1 MKPII
6 FSLVLLL
13 AAFIF
18 YSSVRKL
25 YKSLLMGKPEN
36 RFNRVSERLKNV
48 FVVALAQSKLFR
60 EPVAGLM
67 HAFIFWGFCA
77 LLIVVLE
84 SLIQGFIPAF
94 SFNFL
99 GYFYT
104 VITFTQ
110 DLFGILV
117 LVGILIAVLR
127 RFILKIPRLHS
138 EKDGNMDAAFILS
151 LITIVIVSMFGQ
163 NIHNYHTDFYAY
175 RFVSDFLRETF
186 VIKKSHLTF
195 EYFWWIHIVT
205 ILIFL
210 NYLPYSKHLHVLTSI
225 PNVFFAKLKPEK
237 NTLKPL
243 NLEDENATVFGAL
256 DVEHLTWKQLFDGYT
271 CTECGRCTAA
281 CPANYT
287 GKKLSPRKIIMD
299 VRHRLHDLTF
309 HSNEQTIREKTLIH
323 NYISDDEIWAC
334 TTCNAC
340 VTECPVMIE
349 HIDTIVDLRRGLV
362 LTESNFPS
370 ELNVVFRNL
379 ETNFTPW
386 AFSYMDRAAWAE
398 GLDVKIASEDN
409 SPELLFW
416 VGCAGSFDE
425 RYKKV
430 SRSIVKILK
439 AAGVDFK
446 ILGTEEK
453 CNGDAARRLGNEY
466 LAQMLIT
473 ENIQTLEKYGV
484 KKILTACPHC
494 YHSLKNEYPQFGGNY
509 EVVHH
514 TEFISQLIKDGKLK
528 IEKTLNLNL
537 TYHDSCYLGRY
548 NEIYDSPRTALK
560 SINGVELKEMKRSF
574 DKGFC
579 CGAGG
584 GRMFLEEKE
593 GKRINIERT
602 EEALSLNV
610 NTIATACP
618 FCMTM
623 MNDGVKAKD
632 ATEQVQVK
640 DIAEIIAESLNNN

>member
-1 MKPII
+1 MKPLI
-6 FSLVLLL
+6 FSIVLLISL
-13 AAFIF
+13 LIF
-18 YSSVRKL
+18 SFSIKKL
-25 YKSLLMGKPEN
+25 YKGLLIAKPEN
-36 RFNRVSERLKNV
+36 RFDRIAERLKNV
-48 FVVALAQSKLFR
+48 LIVALAQSKLFR

-77 LLIVVLE
+77 LIIVVIE
-84 SLIQGFIPAF
+84 SIIQGFYPAF

-99 GYFYT
+99 GYFYSA
-104 VITFTQ
+104 ITFTQ
-110 DLFGILV
+110 DLFGVLV
-117 LVGILIAVLR
+117 LVGVLIAVFR
-127 RFILKIPRLHS
+127 RFIFRISRLYS

-163 NIHNYHTDFYAY
+163 NIHNFHSDFYAY
-175 RFVSDFLRETF
+175 RFVSDYLQETF
-186 VIKKSHLTF
+186 TIKKSHIKF

-210 NYLPYSKHLHVLTSI
+210 NYLPYSKHLHVITSI

-243 NLEDENATVFGAL
+243 NLEDETATVYGAL
-256 DVEHLTWKQLFDGYT
+256 DLEHLTWKQLFDGYT

-299 VRHRLHDLTF
+299 IRYRLHDLTF
-309 HSNEQTIREKTLIH
+309 HGNEQKIKEKTLIH
-323 NYISDDEIWAC
+323 NYISDEEIWAC

-340 VTECPVMIE
+340 VTECPVLIE
-349 HIDTIVDLRRGLV
+349 HVDTIVDLRRGLV

-398 GLDVKIASEDN
+398 GLDVKIASQDN
-409 SPELLFW
+409 SPQLLFW

-425 RYKKV
+425 RFKKV

-439 AAGVDFK
+439 SAGIDFK

-466 LAQMLIT
+466 LAQMLMM

-494 YHSLKNEYPQFGGNY
+494 YNSLKNEYPQFGGNY
-509 EVVHH
+509 EVIHH
-514 TEFISQLIKDGKLK
+514 TELISQLIQDGKIK
-528 IEKTLNLNL
+528 IEKSLEGKF

-548 NEIYDSPRTALK
+548 NDIYNSPRFALNAIK
-560 SINGVELKEMKRSF
+560 GIELKEMKRSF

-584 GRMFLEEKE
+584 GRMFLEENE

-602 EEALSLNV
+602 EEALSLKV
-610 NTIATACP
+610 DTIATACP

-623 MNDGVKAKD
+623 MSDGLKAKD
-632 ATEQVQVK
+632 VFDKVQVK
-640 DIAEIIAESLNNN
+640 DVAEIVADSM

>member
-1 MKPII
+1 MKPLI
-6 FSLVLLL
+6 FSIVLLISL
-13 AAFIF
+13 LIF
-18 YSSVRKL
+18 SFSIKKL
-25 YKSLLMGKPEN
+25 YKSLLIAKPEN
-36 RFNRVSERLKNV
+36 RFDRIAERLKNV
-48 FVVALAQSKLFR
+48 LIVALAQSKLFR

-77 LLIVVLE
+77 LIIVVIE
-84 SLIQGFIPAF
+84 SIIQGFYPAF

-99 GYFYT
+99 GYFYSA
-104 VITFTQ
+104 ITFTQ
-110 DLFGILV
+110 DLFGVLV
-117 LVGILIAVLR
+117 LVGVLIAVLR
-127 RFILKIPRLHS
+127 RFIFRISRLHS

-163 NIHNYHTDFYAY
+163 NIHNFHSDFYAY
-175 RFVSDFLRETF
+175 RFVSDYLQETLT
-186 VIKKSHLTF
+186 IKKSHVKF

-210 NYLPYSKHLHVLTSI
+210 NYLPYSKHLHVITSI

-243 NLEDENATVFGAL
+243 NLEDETATVYGAL
-256 DVEHLTWKQLFDGYT
+256 DLEHLTWKQLFDGYT

-309 HSNEQTIREKTLIH
+309 HGNEQKIKEKTLIH
-323 NYISDDEIWAC
+323 NYISDEEIWAC

-340 VTECPVMIE
+340 VTECPVLIE
-349 HIDTIVDLRRGLV
+349 HVDTIVDLRRGLV

-398 GLDVKIASEDN
+398 GLDVKIASQDN

-425 RYKKV
+425 RFKKV

-439 AAGVDFK
+439 SAGIDFK

-453 CNGDAARRLGNEY
+453 CNGDSARRLGNEY
-466 LAQMLIT
+466 LAQMLMM

-509 EVVHH
+509 EVIHH
-514 TEFISQLIKDGKLK
+514 TELISQLIQDGKIK
-528 IEKTLNLNL
+528 IEKSLEGKF

-548 NEIYDSPRTALK
+548 NDIYNSPRFALQAIK
-560 SINGVELKEMKRSF
+560 GIELNEMKRSF

-584 GRMFLEEKE
+584 GRMFLEENE

-602 EEALSLNV
+602 EEALSLKV
-610 NTIATACP
+610 DTIATACP

-623 MNDGVKAKD
+623 MSDGLKAKD
-632 ATEQVQVK
+632 AFDKVQVK
-640 DIAEIIAESLNNN
+640 DVAEIVADSM

>member
-1 MKPII
+1 MKPFI
-6 FSLVLLL
+6 FSIVLLIAIVIL
-13 AAFIF
+13 YF
-18 YSSVRKL
+18 SLKKL
-25 YKSLLMGKPEN
+25 YKGLLIGKPEN
-36 RFNRVSERLKNV
+36 RFNKILERLKNV
-48 FVVALAQSKLFR
+48 LVVALAQSKLFR

-77 LLIVVLE
+77 LLIVVIE
-84 SLIQGFIPAF
+84 SIIQGFYSYF

-99 GYFYT
+99 GYFYSA
-104 VITFTQ
+104 ITFTQ
-110 DLFGILV
+110 DLFGLLV
-117 LVGILIAVLR
+117 VTGVLIAVFR
-127 RFILKIPRLHS
+127 RFILKVPRLHS
-138 EKDGNMDAAFILS
+138 EKNGNMDAAFILS
-151 LITIVIVSMFGQ
+151 LIFIVIVSMFGQ
-163 NIHNYHTDFYAY
+163 NIHNYHTDVYAY
-175 RFVSDFLRETF
+175 RFVSEFLRSSFE
-186 VIKKSHLTF
+186 IKKSHIVY

-205 ILIFL
+205 ILVFL

-225 PNVFFAKLKPEK
+225 PNVFFAKLKSEK
-237 NTLKPL
+237 NVLRPL
-243 NLEDENATVFGAL
+243 NLEDETATVFGAL
-256 DVEHLTWKQLFDGYT
+256 DIEHLSWKQLFDSYT

-287 GKKLSPRKIIMD
+287 GKRLSPRKIIMD
-299 VRHRLHDLTF
+299 VRHRVHDLTF
-309 HSNEQTIREKTLIH
+309 YEDNQSIKEKILIH
-323 NYISDDEIWAC
+323 NYISDEEIWAC

-340 VTECPVMIE
+340 VIECPVLIE

-370 ELNVVFRNL
+370 ELNIVFRNL

-386 AFSYMDRAAWAE
+386 AFSYMDRSAWAD
-398 GLDVKIASEDN
+398 GLDVKIASQDN

-439 AAGVDFK
+439 SAGIDFK

-466 LAQMLIT
+466 LAQMLIN
-473 ENIQTLEKYGV
+473 ENIQTLEKYNV

-514 TEFISQLIKDGKLK
+514 TELIAQLIKDGRLK
-528 IEKTLNLNL
+528 ISQEIKSQV

-548 NEIYDSPRTALK
+548 NEIYDSPRQTLT
-560 SINGVELKEMKRSF
+560 SVNGVELKEMKRSF

-610 NTIATACP
+610 DTIATACP

-623 MNDGVKAKD
+623 LSDGVKAKD
-632 ATEQVQVK
+632 AIEQVKVK
-640 DIAEIIAESLNNN
+640 DIAEIVAESIE

>member
-1 MKPII
+1 MKALI
-6 FSLVLLL
+6 FSITLIV
-13 AAFIF
+13 AFAIF
-18 YSSVRKL
+18 FFSIRKL
-25 YKSLLMGKPEN
+25 YKGLLIGKAEN
-36 RFNRVSERLKNV
+36 RFDRIPERIKNV
-48 FVVALAQSKLFR
+48 LVVALAQSKLLR

-67 HAFIFWGFCA
+67 HAFIFWGFCV
-77 LLIVVLE
+77 LLIVVIE
-84 SLIQGFIPAF
+84 SIIQGFVPTF

-99 GYFYT
+99 GELY
-104 VITFTQ
+104 VAITFTQ
-110 DLFGILV
+110 DLFGVLV
-117 LVGILIAVLR
+117 LIGVLVALLR
-127 RFILKIPRLHS
+127 RFVFKIKRLYS
-138 EKDGNMDAAFILS
+138 EKDGNLDAVFILT
-151 LITIVIVSMFGQ
+151 LISIVIISMFGQ
-163 NIHNYHTDFYAY
+163 NIHSPHSDVYSF
-175 RFVSDFLRETF
+175 RFVSDFLRDSLQ
-186 VIKKSHLTF
+186 VNKSYINF
-195 EYFWWIHIVT
+195 EYFWWIHIIT

-210 NYLPYSKHLHVLTSI
+210 NYLPYSKHLHVITSI
-225 PNVFFAKLKPEK
+225 PNVFFAKLAPEK
-237 NTLKPL
+237 NTIKPI
-243 NLEDENATVFGAL
+243 NLEDESLTTFGAL
-256 DVEHLTWKQLFDGYT
+256 DVDHLTWKQLFDGYT

-299 VRHRLHDLTF
+299 VRQRLSDRIF
-309 HSNEQTIREKTLIH
+309 HPENKSSQEKFLIH
-323 NYISDDEIWAC
+323 NYILDEEIWAC

-340 VTECPVMIE
+340 VTECPVNIE

-362 LTESNFPS
+362 LSEANFPS

-386 AFSYMDRAAWAE
+386 AFSYTERANWAD
-398 GLDVKIASEDN
+398 GLNVKIASEDN

-439 AAGVDFK
+439 TAGIDFK
-446 ILGTEEK
+446 ILGNEEK
-453 CNGDAARRLGNEY
+453 CNGDSARRLGNEY
-466 LAQMLIT
+466 LAQILMK

-509 EVVHH
+509 EVIHH
-514 TEFISQLIKDGKLK
+514 TELIEQLVSDGKINLK
-528 IEKTLNLNL
+528 ETERKSL

-548 NEIYDSPRTALK
+548 NEIYNSPRTTLK
-560 SINGVELKEMKRSF
+560 SINGIELKEMKRSF

-593 GKRINIERT
+593 GKRVNIERT
-602 EEALSLNV
+602 EEALALSID
-610 NTIATACP
+610 TIATACP

-623 MNDGVKAKD
+623 LTDGVKAKD
-632 ATEQVQVK
+632 VIEKVQVK
-640 DIAEIIAESLNNN
+640 DIAEIVADSI

>member
-1 MKPII
+1 MKALIFAIVLII
-6 FSLVLLL
+6 AFGIFFSSLK
-13 AAFIF
+13 
-18 YSSVRKL
+18 KL
-25 YKSLLMGKPEN
+25 YKSLLLGKPEN
-36 RFNRVSERLKNV
+36 RFDRISERLKNV
-48 FVVALAQSKLFR
+48 LVVAIAQSKLFR
-60 EPVAGLM
+60 EPIAGLM
-67 HAFIFWGFCA
+67 HAFIFWGFCV
-77 LLIVVLE
+77 LLLVVIESIV
-84 SLIQGFIPAF
+84 QGFIPAF

-99 GYFYT
+99 GGLYT
-104 VITFTQ
+104 AITFTQ
-110 DLFGILV
+110 DLFGVLV
-117 LVGILIAVLR
+117 LLGVLIAAIR
-127 RFILKIPRLHS
+127 RFLVRVKRLHT
-138 EKDGNMDAAFILS
+138 EKDGNFDAAFILT
-151 LITIVIVSMFGQ
+151 LISIVIISMFGQ
-163 NIHNYHTDFYAY
+163 NIHSLHSDIYSF
-175 RFVSDFLRETF
+175 RFVSDFIRESF
-186 VIKKSHLTF
+186 EIKKSYINY
-195 EYFWWIHIVT
+195 EYFWWIHIIT
-205 ILIFL
+205 ILTFL
-210 NYLPYSKHLHVLTSI
+210 NYLPYSKHLHILTSI

-237 NTLKPL
+237 NTLKPID
-243 NLEDENATVFGAL
+243 LEDETLTTFGAL

-271 CTECGRCTAA
+271 CTECGRCTSA
-281 CPANYT
+281 CPANFT

-299 VRHRLHDLTF
+299 VRQRLYDKTF
-309 HSNEQTIREKTLIH
+309 YSGDQSVQEKTLIH
-323 NYISDDEIWAC
+323 NYISDEEIWAC

-362 LTESNFPS
+362 LTEANFPL

-386 AFSYMDRAAWAE
+386 AFSYTERAQWAE
-398 GLDVKIASEDN
+398 GLDVKIASQDN

-439 AAGVDFK
+439 TAGIDFK
-446 ILGTEEK
+446 ILGNEEK

-466 LAQMLIT
+466 LAQMLMK

-509 EVVHH
+509 EVIHH
-514 TEFISQLIKDGKLK
+514 TELIELLVKEGKITLK
-528 IEKTLNLNL
+528 ESEKKSL

-548 NEIYDSPRTALK
+548 NEIYDSPRTTLK
-560 SINGVELKEMKRSF
+560 SINGIELKEMNRSR

-610 NTIATACP
+610 DTIATACP

-623 MNDGVKAKD
+623 LTDGVKSKD
-632 ATEQVQVK
+632 VIDKVQVK
-640 DIAEIIAESLNNN
+640 DIAEIVADSI

>member
-1 MKPII
+1 MKALI
-6 FSLVLLL
+6 FSITLIV
-13 AAFIF
+13 AFAIF
-18 YSSVRKL
+18 FFSIRKL
-25 YKSLLMGKPEN
+25 YKGLLIGKAEN
-36 RFNRVSERLKNV
+36 RFDRIPERIKNV
-48 FVVALAQSKLFR
+48 LVVALAQSKLLR

-67 HAFIFWGFCA
+67 HAFIFWGFCV
-77 LLIVVLE
+77 LLIVVIE
-84 SLIQGFIPAF
+84 SIIQGFVPTF

-99 GYFYT
+99 GELY
-104 VITFTQ
+104 VAITFTQ
-110 DLFGILV
+110 DLFGVLV
-117 LVGILIAVLR
+117 LIGVLVALLR
-127 RFILKIPRLHS
+127 RFVFKIKRLYS
-138 EKDGNMDAAFILS
+138 EKDGNLDAVFILT
-151 LITIVIVSMFGQ
+151 LISIVIISMFGQ
-163 NIHNYHTDFYAY
+163 NIHSPHSDVYSF
-175 RFVSDFLRETF
+175 RFVSDFLRDSLQ
-186 VIKKSHLTF
+186 VNKSYINF
-195 EYFWWIHIVT
+195 EYFWWIHIIT

-210 NYLPYSKHLHVLTSI
+210 NYLPYSKHLHVITSI
-225 PNVFFAKLKPEK
+225 PNVFFAKLAPEK
-237 NTLKPL
+237 NTIKPI
-243 NLEDENATVFGAL
+243 NLEDESLTTFGAL
-256 DVEHLTWKQLFDGYT
+256 DVDHLTWKQLFDGYT

-299 VRHRLHDLTF
+299 VRQRLSDRIF
-309 HSNEQTIREKTLIH
+309 HPENKSSQEKFLIH
-323 NYISDDEIWAC
+323 NYILDEEIWAC

-340 VTECPVMIE
+340 VTECPVNIE

-362 LTESNFPS
+362 LSEANFPS

-386 AFSYMDRAAWAE
+386 AFSYTERANWAD
-398 GLDVKIASEDN
+398 GLNVKIASEDN

-439 AAGVDFK
+439 TAGIDFK
-446 ILGTEEK
+446 ILGNEEK
-453 CNGDAARRLGNEY
+453 CNGDSARRLGNEY
-466 LAQMLIT
+466 LAQILMK

-509 EVVHH
+509 EVIHH
-514 TEFISQLIKDGKLK
+514 TELIEQLVSDGKINLK
-528 IEKTLNLNL
+528 ETERKSL

-548 NEIYDSPRTALK
+548 NEIYNSPRTTLK
-560 SINGVELKEMKRSF
+560 SINGIELKEMKRSF

-593 GKRINIERT
+593 GKRVNIERT
-602 EEALSLNV
+602 EEALALSID
-610 NTIATACP
+610 TIATACP

-623 MNDGVKAKD
+623 LTDGVKAKD
-632 ATEQVQVK
+632 IIEKVQVK
-640 DIAEIIAESLNNN
+640 DIAEIVADSI

>member
-1 MKPII
+1 MKALIFAIVLII
-6 FSLVLLL
+6 AFGIFFSSLK
-13 AAFIF
+13 
-18 YSSVRKL
+18 KL
-25 YKSLLMGKPEN
+25 YKSLLLGKPEN
-36 RFNRVSERLKNV
+36 RFDRISERLKNV
-48 FVVALAQSKLFR
+48 LVVAIAQSKLFR
-60 EPVAGLM
+60 EPIAGLM
-67 HAFIFWGFCA
+67 HAFIFWGFCV
-77 LLIVVLE
+77 LLLVVIESIV
-84 SLIQGFIPAF
+84 QGFIPAF

-99 GYFYT
+99 GGLYT
-104 VITFTQ
+104 AITFTQ
-110 DLFGILV
+110 DLFGVLV
-117 LVGILIAVLR
+117 LLGVLIAAIR
-127 RFILKIPRLHS
+127 RFLVRVKRLHT
-138 EKDGNMDAAFILS
+138 EKDGNFDAAFILT
-151 LITIVIVSMFGQ
+151 LISIVIISMFGQ
-163 NIHNYHTDFYAY
+163 NIHSLHSDIYSF
-175 RFVSDFLRETF
+175 RFVSDFIRESF
-186 VIKKSHLTF
+186 EIKKSF
-195 EYFWWIHIVT
+195 INYEYFWWIHIIT
-205 ILIFL
+205 ILTFL
-210 NYLPYSKHLHVLTSI
+210 NYLPYSKHLHILTSI

-237 NTLKPL
+237 NTLKPI
-243 NLEDENATVFGAL
+243 NLEDETLTTFGAL

-271 CTECGRCTAA
+271 CTECGRCTSA
-281 CPANYT
+281 CPANFT

-299 VRHRLHDLTF
+299 VRQRLHDKTF
-309 HSNEQTIREKTLIH
+309 YSGDQSVQEKTLIH
-323 NYISDDEIWAC
+323 NYISDEEIWAC

-362 LTESNFPS
+362 LTEANFPA

-386 AFSYMDRAAWAE
+386 AFSYTERAQWAE
-398 GLDVKIASEDN
+398 GLDVKIAAQDN

-439 AAGVDFK
+439 TAGIEFK
-446 ILGTEEK
+446 ILGNEEK

-466 LAQMLIT
+466 LAQMLMK

-509 EVVHH
+509 EVIHH
-514 TEFISQLIKDGKLK
+514 TELIELLVKEGKITLK
-528 IEKTLNLNL
+528 ESEKKSL

-548 NEIYDSPRTALK
+548 NEIYDSPRTTLK
-560 SINGVELKEMKRSF
+560 SINGIELKEMNRSR

-610 NTIATACP
+610 DTIATACP

-623 MNDGVKAKD
+623 LTDGVKSKD
-632 ATEQVQVK
+632 VIDKVQVK
-640 DIAEIIAESLNNN
+640 DIAEIVADSI

>member
-1 MKPII
+1 MKALI
-6 FSLVLLL
+6 FSIILVIT
-13 AAFIF
+13 ASIF
-18 YSSVRKL
+18 FFSIKRL
-25 YKSLLMGKPEN
+25 YQGLRSGKPEN
-36 RFNRVSERLKNV
+36 RFDRIPERLKNV
-48 FVVALAQSKLFR
+48 LIVALGQSKLLR

-67 HAFIFWGFCA
+67 HAFIFWGFCV
-77 LLIVVLE
+77 LLIVVIE
-84 SLIQGFIPAF
+84 SIIQGFYPSF

-99 GYFYT
+99 KYFYSL
-104 VITFTQ
+104 ITITQ
-110 DLFGILV
+110 DIFAVLV
-117 LVGILIAVLR
+117 LVGVLVAVVR
-127 RFILKIPRLHS
+127 RFILKVPRLHS
-138 EKDGNMDAAFILS
+138 EKDGNLDAAFILS
-151 LITIVIVSMFGQ
+151 LISIVIISMFGQ
-163 NIHNYHTDFYAY
+163 NIHYYHSDSYSM
-175 RFVSDFLRETF
+175 RFISDFLRDSLQ
-186 VIKKSHLTF
+186 IKKSHITY
-195 EYFWWIHIVT
+195 EYFWWTHIIT
-205 ILIFL
+205 ILVFL

-243 NLEDENATVFGAL
+243 NLEDESATVFGSL
-256 DVEHLTWKQLFDGYT
+256 DVNHLTWKQIFDGYT

-281 CPANYT
+281 CPANFT

-299 VRHRLHDLTF
+299 VRHRVHDLMYANDD
-309 HSNEQTIREKTLIH
+309 SSIKEKTLIH
-323 NYISDDEIWAC
+323 NYISDEEIWAC

-362 LTESNFPS
+362 LTEANFPN

-386 AFSYMDRAAWAE
+386 AFSYTERAAWAE
-398 GLDVKIASEDN
+398 GLEVKIASEDN

-439 AAGVDFK
+439 KAGIDFK
-446 ILGTEEK
+446 ILGNEEK

-466 LAQMLIT
+466 LAQMLIQ

-509 EVVHH
+509 EVIHH
-514 TEFISQLIKDGKLK
+514 TELISQLIKDGVIKPEK
-528 IEKTLNLNL
+528 EIELNL

-548 NEIYDSPRTALK
+548 NEIYDSPREVLS
-560 SINGVELKEMKRSF
+560 SINGVEIKEMKRSY

-584 GRMFLEEKE
+584 GRMFMEEKE

-623 MNDGVKAKD
+623 LSDGVKAKD
-632 ATEQVQVK
+632 AIDTVQVK
-640 DIAEIIAESLNNN
+640 DIAEIVAQSFDA

>member
-1 MKPII
+1 MKPLI
-6 FSLVLLL
+6 FSIVLLI
-13 AAFIF
+13 AFFIF
-18 YSSVRKL
+18 YLSVKKL
-25 YKSLLMGKPEN
+25 YKALFFGKPEN
-36 RFNRVSERLKNV
+36 RFNRLSERFKNV
-48 FVVALAQSKLFR
+48 LVVAFAQSKLFR
-60 EPVAGLM
+60 EPIAGLM

-77 LLIVVLE
+77 LLIVVIE
-84 SLIQGFIPAF
+84 SIIQGFYPYF

-99 GYFYT
+99 GYLYSL
-104 VITFTQ
+104 ITFTQ
-110 DLFGILV
+110 DLFGLLV
-117 LVGILIAVLR
+117 IVGILIALFR
-127 RFILKIPRLHS
+127 RFVFKVKRLHS
-138 EKDGNMDAAFILS
+138 EKDGNLDAAFILS
-151 LITIVIVSMFGQ
+151 LIFIVIVSMFGQ
-163 NIHNYHTDFYAY
+163 NVHNYHSDIYAY
-175 RFVSDFLRETF
+175 RFVTDFLRSYFE
-186 VIKKSHLTF
+186 IRKSHLNY
-195 EYFWWIHIVT
+195 EYFWWIHIIT

-210 NYLPYSKHLHVLTSI
+210 NYLPYSKHLHVITSI
-225 PNVFFAKLKPEK
+225 PNVFFAKLKSEK
-237 NTLKPL
+237 NILKPL
-243 NLEDENATVFGAL
+243 NLEDESASVFGAL
-256 DVEHLTWKQLFDGYT
+256 DVNHLTWKQLFDSYT

-281 CPANYT
+281 CPANFT

-299 VRHRLHDLTF
+299 VRHRLHDSLF
-309 HSNEQTIREKTLIH
+309 FENDQSIKEKSLIH
-323 NYISDDEIWAC
+323 NYIDDEEIWAC

-340 VTECPVMIE
+340 VTECPVLIE
-349 HIDTIVDLRRGLV
+349 HIDTIIDLRRGLV
-362 LTESNFPS
+362 LTESRFPA
-370 ELNVVFRNL
+370 ELNIVFRNL

-439 AAGVDFK
+439 NAGIDFK

-466 LAQMLIT
+466 LAQILIN

-494 YHSLKNEYPQFGGNY
+494 YHSLKNEYPQFGGKY
-509 EVVHH
+509 DVVHH
-514 TEFISQLIKDGKLK
+514 TELIAQLIKEGKLK
-528 IEKTLNLNL
+528 LNKEFKSQI

-548 NEIYDSPRTALK
+548 NEIYNQPRQTLN
-560 SINGVELKEMKRSF
+560 SIAGIELKEMKRNY

-602 EEALSLNV
+602 EEALSLKV

-623 MNDGVKAKD
+623 MSDGVKAKD
-632 ATEQVQVK
+632 ATDQVKVK
-640 DIAEIIAESLNNN
+640 DIAEIVAEAMD

>member
-1 MKPII
+1 MKALIFAIVLII
-6 FSLVLLL
+6 AFGIFFSSLK
-13 AAFIF
+13 
-18 YSSVRKL
+18 KL
-25 YKSLLMGKPEN
+25 YKSLLLGKPEN
-36 RFNRVSERLKNV
+36 RFDRISERLKNV
-48 FVVALAQSKLFR
+48 LIVAIAQSKLFR
-60 EPVAGLM
+60 EPIAGLM
-67 HAFIFWGFCA
+67 HAFIFWGFCV
-77 LLIVVLE
+77 LLLVVIESIV
-84 SLIQGFIPAF
+84 QGFIPSF

-99 GYFYT
+99 GGLYT
-104 VITFTQ
+104 AITFTQ
-110 DLFGILV
+110 DLFGVLV
-117 LVGILIAVLR
+117 LLGVLIAAIR
-127 RFILKIPRLHS
+127 RFLVRVKRLHT
-138 EKDGNMDAAFILS
+138 EKDGNFDAAFILT
-151 LITIVIVSMFGQ
+151 LISIVIISMFGQ
-163 NIHNYHTDFYAY
+163 NIHSLHSDIYSF
-175 RFVSDFLRETF
+175 RFVSDFIRESF
-186 VIKKSHLTF
+186 EIKKSF
-195 EYFWWIHIVT
+195 INYEYFWWIHIIT
-205 ILIFL
+205 ILTFL
-210 NYLPYSKHLHVLTSI
+210 NYLPYSKHLHILTSI

-237 NTLKPL
+237 NTLKPID
-243 NLEDENATVFGAL
+243 LENETLTTFGAL
-256 DVEHLTWKQLFDGYT
+256 DVEHLNWKQLFDGYT

-281 CPANYT
+281 CPANFT

-299 VRHRLHDLTF
+299 VRQRLHDKTF
-309 HSNEQTIREKTLIH
+309 YSGDQSVQEKTLIH
-323 NYISDDEIWAC
+323 NYISDEEIWAC

-362 LTESNFPS
+362 LTEANFPL

-386 AFSYMDRAAWAE
+386 AFSYTERAQWAE
-398 GLDVKIASEDN
+398 GLDVKIASQDN

-439 AAGVDFK
+439 TAGIEFK
-446 ILGTEEK
+446 ILGNEEK

-466 LAQMLIT
+466 LAQMLMK

-494 YHSLKNEYPQFGGNY
+494 YHALKNEYPQFGGNY
-509 EVVHH
+509 EVIHH
-514 TEFISQLIKDGKLK
+514 TELIERLVKEGKITLK
-528 IEKTLNLNL
+528 ESEKKSL

-548 NEIYDSPRTALK
+548 NEIYDSPRTTLK
-560 SINGVELKEMKRSF
+560 SINGIELKEMNRSR

-610 NTIATACP
+610 DTIATACP

-623 MNDGVKAKD
+623 LTDGVKSKD
-632 ATEQVQVK
+632 VIDKVQVK
-640 DIAEIIAESLNNN
+640 DIAEIVADSI

>member
-1 MKPII
+1 MKAII
-6 FSLVLLL
+6 FTVVLIIAFGIFLFSLK
-13 AAFIF
+13 
-18 YSSVRKL
+18 KL
-25 YKSLLMGKPEN
+25 YKGLVLGKPEN
-36 RFNRVSERLKNV
+36 RFDRIPERLKNV

-67 HAFIFWGFCA
+67 HAFIFWGFCV
-77 LLIVVLE
+77 LLIVVIE
-84 SLIQGFIPAF
+84 SIIQGFYPAF

-99 GYFYT
+99 GRFYT
-104 VITFTQ
+104 LITITQ
-110 DLFGILV
+110 DLFGALV
-117 LVGILIAVLR
+117 LIGVLIAVFR
-127 RFILKIPRLHS
+127 RFIIKVQRLHS
-138 EKDGNMDAAFILS
+138 EKDGNLDAAFILT
-151 LITIVIVSMFGQ
+151 LISIVIISMFGQ
-163 NIHNYHTDFYAY
+163 NIHNPHTDIYSY
-175 RFVSDFLRETF
+175 RFISDFLRESL
-186 VIKKSHLTF
+186 VIRKSYINF
-195 EYFWWIHIVT
+195 EYFWWIHIIT

-225 PNVFFAKLKPEK
+225 PNVFFSKLKPEK
-237 NTLKPL
+237 NTLKPI
-243 NLEDENATVFGAL
+243 NLEDETLSTYGAL
-256 DVEHLTWKQLFDGYT
+256 DIEHLTWKQLFDGYT

-281 CPANYT
+281 CPANFT

-299 VRHRLHDLTF
+299 VRHRLHDKTF
-309 HSNEQTIREKTLIH
+309 HSEAQSVEEKTLIH
-323 NYISDDEIWAC
+323 DYISDDEIWAC

-362 LTESNFPS
+362 LTEANFPS

-386 AFSYMDRAAWAE
+386 AFSYTERAQWAE
-398 GLDVKIASEDN
+398 GLDVKIAAEDN

-430 SRSIVKILK
+430 SRAIVKILK
-439 AAGVDFK
+439 TAEIDFK
-446 ILGTEEK
+446 ILGNEEK

-466 LAQMLIT
+466 LAQILMK

-509 EVVHH
+509 EVIHH
-514 TEFISQLIKDGKLK
+514 TELIEQLVKDGKVTLK
-528 IEKTLNLNL
+528 ESEKKSL

-548 NEIYDSPRTALK
+548 NEIYDSPRITLK
-560 SINGVELKEMKRSF
+560 SMNGIELKEMKRSF

-584 GRMFLEEKE
+584 GRMFLEETE
-593 GKRINIERT
+593 GKRINIDRT
-602 EEALSLNV
+602 EEALSLNID
-610 NTIATACP
+610 TIATACP

-623 MNDGVKAKD
+623 LTDGVKAKD
-632 ATEQVQVK
+632 AIEKVQVK
-640 DIAEIIAESLNNN
+640 DIAEIVAELI

>member
-1 MKPII
+1 MKALIFAIVLII
-6 FSLVLLL
+6 AFGIFFSSLK
-13 AAFIF
+13 
-18 YSSVRKL
+18 KL
-25 YKSLLMGKPEN
+25 YKSLLLGKPEN
-36 RFNRVSERLKNV
+36 RFDRISERLKNV
-48 FVVALAQSKLFR
+48 LVVAIAQSKLFR
-60 EPVAGLM
+60 EPIAGLM
-67 HAFIFWGFCA
+67 HAFIFWGFCV
-77 LLIVVLE
+77 LLLVVIESIV
-84 SLIQGFIPAF
+84 QGFIPSF

-99 GYFYT
+99 GGLYT
-104 VITFTQ
+104 AITFTQ
-110 DLFGILV
+110 DLFGVLV
-117 LVGILIAVLR
+117 LLGVLIAAIR
-127 RFILKIPRLHS
+127 RFLVRVKRLHT
-138 EKDGNMDAAFILS
+138 EKDGNFDAAFILT
-151 LITIVIVSMFGQ
+151 LISIVIITMFGQ
-163 NIHNYHTDFYAY
+163 NIHSLHSDIYSF
-175 RFVSDFLRETF
+175 RFVSDFIRESF
-186 VIKKSHLTF
+186 EIKKSYINY
-195 EYFWWIHIVT
+195 EYFWWIHIIT

-210 NYLPYSKHLHVLTSI
+210 NYLPYSKHLHILTSI

-237 NTLKPL
+237 NTLKPI
-243 NLEDENATVFGAL
+243 NLEDETLTTFGAL

-281 CPANYT
+281 CPANFT

-299 VRHRLHDLTF
+299 VRQRLHDKTF
-309 HSNEQTIREKTLIH
+309 YSGDQSVQEKTLIH
-323 NYISDDEIWAC
+323 NYISDEEIWAC

-362 LTESNFPS
+362 LTEANFPA

-386 AFSYMDRAAWAE
+386 AFSYTERAQWAE
-398 GLDVKIASEDN
+398 GLDVKIAAQDN

-439 AAGVDFK
+439 TAGIEFK
-446 ILGTEEK
+446 ILGNEEK

-466 LAQMLIT
+466 LAQMLMK

-509 EVVHH
+509 EVIHH
-514 TEFISQLIKDGKLK
+514 TELIELLVKEGKITLK
-528 IEKTLNLNL
+528 ESEKKSL

-548 NEIYDSPRTALK
+548 NEIYDSPRTTLK
-560 SINGVELKEMKRSF
+560 SINGIELKEMNRSR

-610 NTIATACP
+610 DTIATACP

-623 MNDGVKAKD
+623 LTDGVKSKD
-632 ATEQVQVK
+632 VIDKVQVK
-640 DIAEIIAESLNNN
+640 DIAEIVADSI

>member
-1 MKPII
+1 MKALIFAIVLII
-6 FSLVLLL
+6 AFGIFFSSLK
-13 AAFIF
+13 
-18 YSSVRKL
+18 KL
-25 YKSLLMGKPEN
+25 YKSLLLGKPEN
-36 RFNRVSERLKNV
+36 RFDRISERLKNV
-48 FVVALAQSKLFR
+48 LVVAIAQSKLFR
-60 EPVAGLM
+60 EPIAGLM
-67 HAFIFWGFCA
+67 HAFIFWGFCV
-77 LLIVVLE
+77 LLLVVIESIV
-84 SLIQGFIPAF
+84 QGFIPAF

-99 GYFYT
+99 GGLYT
-104 VITFTQ
+104 AITFTQ
-110 DLFGILV
+110 DLFGVLV
-117 LVGILIAVLR
+117 LLGVLIAAIR
-127 RFILKIPRLHS
+127 RFLVRVKRLHT
-138 EKDGNMDAAFILS
+138 EKDGNFDAAFILT
-151 LITIVIVSMFGQ
+151 LISIVIISMFGQ
-163 NIHNYHTDFYAY
+163 NIHSLHSDIYSF
-175 RFVSDFLRETF
+175 RFVSDFIRESF
-186 VIKKSHLTF
+186 EIKKSF
-195 EYFWWIHIVT
+195 INYEYFWWIHIIT
-205 ILIFL
+205 ILTFL
-210 NYLPYSKHLHVLTSI
+210 NYLPYSKHLHILTSI

-237 NTLKPL
+237 NTLKPI
-243 NLEDENATVFGAL
+243 NLEDETLTTFGAL

-281 CPANYT
+281 CPANFT

-299 VRHRLHDLTF
+299 VRQRLHDKTF
-309 HSNEQTIREKTLIH
+309 YSGDQSVQEKTLIH
-323 NYISDDEIWAC
+323 NYISDEEIWAC

-362 LTESNFPS
+362 LTEANFPA

-386 AFSYMDRAAWAE
+386 AFSYTERAQWAE
-398 GLDVKIASEDN
+398 GLDVKIAAQDN

-439 AAGVDFK
+439 TAGIEFK
-446 ILGTEEK
+446 ILGNEEK

-466 LAQMLIT
+466 LAQMLMK

-509 EVVHH
+509 EVIHH
-514 TEFISQLIKDGKLK
+514 TELIELLVKEGKITLK
-528 IEKTLNLNL
+528 ESEKKSL

-548 NEIYDSPRTALK
+548 NEIYDSPRTTLK
-560 SINGVELKEMKRSF
+560 SINGIELKEMNRSR
-574 DKGFC
+574 DEGFC

-610 NTIATACP
+610 DTIATACP

-623 MNDGVKAKD
+623 LTDGVKSKD
-632 ATEQVQVK
+632 VIDKVQVK
-640 DIAEIIAESLNNN
+640 DIAEIVADSI

>member
-1 MKPII
+1 MKALI
-6 FSLVLLL
+6 FTFVLLV
-13 AAFIF
+13 AFTIF
-18 YSSVRKL
+18 FLSVKKL
-25 YKSLLMGKPEN
+25 IQPLLKSRNEN
-36 RFNRVSERLKNV
+36 RFDRVLERLKNV
-48 FVVALAQSKLFR
+48 LVVAIGQSKLFR
-60 EPVAGLM
+60 EPVAGIM
-67 HAFIFWGFCA
+67 HAFIFWGFCV
-77 LLIVVLE
+77 LLLVVIE
-84 SLIQGFIPAF
+84 SIIQGFSPTF

-99 GYFYT
+99 GRLYT
-104 VITFTQ
+104 VITFSQ
-110 DLFGILV
+110 DLFGTLV
-117 LVGILIAVLR
+117 IVGVLIAVIR
-127 RFILKIPRLHS
+127 RFIIKVKRLHS
-138 EKDGNMDAAFILS
+138 EKDGNMDAAFILFLIS
-151 LITIVIVSMFGQ
+151 LVIISMFGQ
-163 NIHNYHTDFYAY
+163 NIHNYHTELFAY
-175 RFVSDFLRETF
+175 RFISDFIQNSLA
-186 VIKKSHLTF
+186 IKKSHVTF
-195 EYFWWIHIVT
+195 EYFWWIHIIT

-237 NTLKPL
+237 NTIKPL
-243 NLEDENATVFGAL
+243 NLEDESSTVFGAL
-256 DVEHLTWKQLFDGYT
+256 DSEQLTWKQLFDSYT

-299 VRHRLHDLTF
+299 VRHRIHDLNY
-309 HSNEQTIREKTLIH
+309 HGNEQSIKDKTLIH
-323 NYISDDEIWAC
+323 NYISDEEIWAC

-362 LTESNFPS
+362 LTEANFPS

-386 AFSYMDRAAWAE
+386 AFSYTERASWAE
-398 GLDVKIASEDN
+398 GLNVKIASQDN

-416 VGCAGSFDE
+416 VGCAGSYDE

-430 SRSIVKILK
+430 SRSIVKILQK
-439 AAGVDFK
+439 AGIDFK
-446 ILGTEEK
+446 ILGNEEK

-466 LAQMLIT
+466 LAQILMK

-494 YHSLKNEYPQFGGNY
+494 YHSLKNEYPQFGGNF

-514 TEFISQLIKDGKLK
+514 TEFIKQLIEEGKINLNNK
-528 IEKTLNLNL
+528 IESRL

-548 NEIYDSPRTALK
+548 NSIYDSPRKALS
-560 SINGVELKEMKRSF
+560 SINGIKIYEMERSY

-602 EEALSLNV
+602 EEALSLNID
-610 NTIATACP
+610 TIATACP

-632 ATEQVQVK
+632 ASDTVKVK
-640 DIAEIIAESLNNN
+640 DIAEIVAESLD

>member
-1 MKPII
+1 MKALI
-6 FSLVLLL
+6 FSITLIV
-13 AAFIF
+13 AFAIF
-18 YSSVRKL
+18 FFSIRKL
-25 YKSLLMGKPEN
+25 YKGLLIGKAEN
-36 RFNRVSERLKNV
+36 RFDRIPERIKNV
-48 FVVALAQSKLFR
+48 LVVALAQSKLLR
-60 EPVAGLM
+60 EPMAGLM
-67 HAFIFWGFCA
+67 HAFIFWGFCV
-77 LLIVVLE
+77 LLIVVIE
-84 SLIQGFIPAF
+84 SIIQGFVPTF

-99 GYFYT
+99 GELY
-104 VITFTQ
+104 VAITFTQ
-110 DLFGILV
+110 DLFGVLV
-117 LVGILIAVLR
+117 LIGVLVALLR
-127 RFILKIPRLHS
+127 RFVFKIKRLYS
-138 EKDGNMDAAFILS
+138 EKDGNLDAIFILT
-151 LITIVIVSMFGQ
+151 LISIVIISMFGQ
-163 NIHNYHTDFYAY
+163 NIHSLHSDVYSF
-175 RFVSDFLRETF
+175 RFVSDFLRDSLQ
-186 VIKKSHLTF
+186 VNKSYVNF
-195 EYFWWIHIVT
+195 EYFWWIHIIT

-210 NYLPYSKHLHVLTSI
+210 NYLPYSKHLHIITSI
-225 PNVFFAKLKPEK
+225 PNVFFAKLAPEK
-237 NTLKPL
+237 NTIKPI
-243 NLEDENATVFGAL
+243 NLEDESLTTFGAL
-256 DVEHLTWKQLFDGYT
+256 DVDHLTWKQLFDGYT

-299 VRHRLHDLTF
+299 VRQRLSDRIF
-309 HSNEQTIREKTLIH
+309 HPENKSSQEKFLIH
-323 NYISDDEIWAC
+323 NYILDEEIWAC

-340 VTECPVMIE
+340 VTECPVNIE

-362 LTESNFPS
+362 LTEANFPS

-386 AFSYMDRAAWAE
+386 AFSYTERANWAD
-398 GLDVKIASEDN
+398 GLNVKIASEDN

-439 AAGVDFK
+439 TAGIDFK
-446 ILGTEEK
+446 ILGNEEK
-453 CNGDAARRLGNEY
+453 CNGDSARRLGNEY
-466 LAQMLIT
+466 LAQILMK

-509 EVVHH
+509 EVIHH
-514 TEFISQLIKDGKLK
+514 TELIEQLVSDGKINLK
-528 IEKTLNLNL
+528 ETERKSL

-548 NEIYDSPRTALK
+548 NEIYNSPRTTLK
-560 SINGVELKEMKRSF
+560 SINGIELKEMKRSF

-593 GKRINIERT
+593 GKRVNIERT
-602 EEALSLNV
+602 EEALALSID
-610 NTIATACP
+610 TIATACP

-623 MNDGVKAKD
+623 LTDGVKAKD
-632 ATEQVQVK
+632 LIEKVQVK
-640 DIAEIIAESLNNN
+640 DIAEIVADSI

>member
-1 MKPII
+1 MKALIFAIVLII
-6 FSLVLLL
+6 AFGIFFSSLK
-13 AAFIF
+13 
-18 YSSVRKL
+18 KL
-25 YKSLLMGKPEN
+25 YKSLLLGKPEN
-36 RFNRVSERLKNV
+36 RFDRISERLKNV
-48 FVVALAQSKLFR
+48 LIVAIAQSKLFR
-60 EPVAGLM
+60 EPIAGLM
-67 HAFIFWGFCA
+67 HAFIFWGFCV
-77 LLIVVLE
+77 LLLVVIESIV
-84 SLIQGFIPAF
+84 QGFIPSF

-99 GYFYT
+99 GGLYT
-104 VITFTQ
+104 AITFTQ
-110 DLFGILV
+110 DLFGVLV
-117 LVGILIAVLR
+117 LLGVLIAAIR
-127 RFILKIPRLHS
+127 RFLVRVKRLHT
-138 EKDGNMDAAFILS
+138 EKDGNFDAAFILT
-151 LITIVIVSMFGQ
+151 LISIVIISMFGQ
-163 NIHNYHTDFYAY
+163 NIHSLHSDIYSF
-175 RFVSDFLRETF
+175 RFVSDFIRESF
-186 VIKKSHLTF
+186 EIKKSF
-195 EYFWWIHIVT
+195 INYEYFWWIHIIT
-205 ILIFL
+205 ILTFL
-210 NYLPYSKHLHVLTSI
+210 NYLPYSKHLHILTSI

-237 NTLKPL
+237 NTLKPID
-243 NLEDENATVFGAL
+243 LENETLTTFGAL
-256 DVEHLTWKQLFDGYT
+256 DVEHLNWKQLFDGYT

-281 CPANYT
+281 CPANFT

-299 VRHRLHDLTF
+299 VRQRLHDKTF
-309 HSNEQTIREKTLIH
+309 YSGDQSVQEKTLIH
-323 NYISDDEIWAC
+323 NYISDEEIWAC

-362 LTESNFPS
+362 LTEANFPL

-386 AFSYMDRAAWAE
+386 AFSYTERAQWAE
-398 GLDVKIASEDN
+398 GLDVKIAAQDN

-439 AAGVDFK
+439 TAGIEFK
-446 ILGTEEK
+446 ILGNEEK

-466 LAQMLIT
+466 LAQMLMK

-494 YHSLKNEYPQFGGNY
+494 YHALKNEYPQFGGNY
-509 EVVHH
+509 EVIHH
-514 TEFISQLIKDGKLK
+514 TELIERLVKEGKITLK
-528 IEKTLNLNL
+528 ESEKKSL

-548 NEIYDSPRTALK
+548 NEIYDSPRTTLK
-560 SINGVELKEMKRSF
+560 SINGIELKEMNRSR

-610 NTIATACP
+610 DTIATACP

-623 MNDGVKAKD
+623 LTDGVKSKD
-632 ATEQVQVK
+632 VIDKVQVK
-640 DIAEIIAESLNNN
+640 DIAEIVADSI

>member
-1 MKPII
+1 MKALI
-6 FSLVLLL
+6 FTFVLLV
-13 AAFIF
+13 AFTIF
-18 YSSVRKL
+18 FLSVKKL
-25 YKSLLMGKPEN
+25 IQPLLKSRNEN
-36 RFNRVSERLKNV
+36 RFDRVLERLKNV
-48 FVVALAQSKLFR
+48 LVVAIGQSKLFR
-60 EPVAGLM
+60 EPVAGIM
-67 HAFIFWGFCA
+67 HAFIFWGFCV
-77 LLIVVLE
+77 LLLVVIE
-84 SLIQGFIPAF
+84 SIIQGFSPTF

-99 GYFYT
+99 GRLYT
-104 VITFTQ
+104 VITFSQ
-110 DLFGILV
+110 DLFGTLV
-117 LVGILIAVLR
+117 IVGVLIAVIR
-127 RFILKIPRLHS
+127 RFIIKVKRLHS
-138 EKDGNMDAAFILS
+138 EKDGNMDAAFILFLIS
-151 LITIVIVSMFGQ
+151 LVIISMFGQ
-163 NIHNYHTDFYAY
+163 NIHNYHTELFAY
-175 RFVSDFLRETF
+175 RFISDFIQNSLA
-186 VIKKSHLTF
+186 IKKSHVTF
-195 EYFWWIHIVT
+195 EYFWWIHIIT

-237 NTLKPL
+237 NTIKPL
-243 NLEDENATVFGAL
+243 NLEDESATVFGAL
-256 DVEHLTWKQLFDGYT
+256 DSEQLTWKQLFDSYT

-299 VRHRLHDLTF
+299 VRHRIHDLNY
-309 HSNEQTIREKTLIH
+309 HGNEQSIKDKTLIH
-323 NYISDDEIWAC
+323 NYISDEEIWAC

-362 LTESNFPS
+362 LTEANFPS

-386 AFSYMDRAAWAE
+386 AFSYTERASWAE
-398 GLDVKIASEDN
+398 GLNVKIASQDN

-416 VGCAGSFDE
+416 VGCAGSYDE

-430 SRSIVKILK
+430 SRSIVKILQK
-439 AAGVDFK
+439 AGIDFK
-446 ILGTEEK
+446 ILGNEEK

-466 LAQMLIT
+466 LAQILMK

-494 YHSLKNEYPQFGGNY
+494 YHSLKNEYPQFGGNF

-514 TEFISQLIKDGKLK
+514 TEFIKQLIEEGKINLNNK
-528 IEKTLNLNL
+528 IESRL

-548 NEIYDSPRTALK
+548 NSIYDSPRKALS
-560 SINGVELKEMKRSF
+560 SINGIKIYEMERSY

-602 EEALSLNV
+602 EEALSLNID
-610 NTIATACP
+610 TIATACP

-632 ATEQVQVK
+632 ASDTVKVK
-640 DIAEIIAESLNNN
+640 DIAEIVAESLD

>member
-1 MKPII
+1 MKPVI
-6 FSLVLLL
+6 FSFVLFL
-13 AAFIF
+13 AFAVFIF
-18 YSSVRKL
+18 SIRKL
-25 YKSLLMGKPEN
+25 YKSLIIGKPEN
-36 RFNRVSERLKNV
+36 RFDRISERLKNV
-48 FVVALAQSKLFR
+48 LVVALGQSKLFR

-67 HAFIFWGFCA
+67 HAFIFWGFCV
-77 LLIVVLE
+77 LLILVVE
-84 SLIQGFIPAF
+84 SIIQGFYPPF

-99 GYFYT
+99 GYFYSL
-104 VITFTQ
+104 ITFSQ
-110 DLFGILV
+110 DLFGVLV
-117 LVGILIAVLR
+117 LFGVLIAVIR
-127 RFILKIPRLHS
+127 RFILKVPRLHS
-138 EKDGNMDAAFILS
+138 EKNGNMDAAFILS
-151 LITIVIVSMFGQ
+151 LISIVIVSMFGQ
-163 NIHNYHTDFYAY
+163 NIHNYHHDFYAF
-175 RFVSDFLRETF
+175 RFVSDFLKDAFE
-186 VIKKSHLTF
+186 VKKSYVTF

-225 PNVFFAKLKPEK
+225 PNVFFAKLSPEK
-237 NTLKPL
+237 NTIKPL
-243 NLEDENATVFGAL
+243 NLEDETATVFGAL

-281 CPANYT
+281 CPANFT

-309 HSNEQTIREKTLIH
+309 HNNDSSIKEKTLIH
-323 NYISDDEIWAC
+323 NYITDEEIWAC

-349 HIDTIVDLRRGLV
+349 HVDTIVDLRRGLV

-398 GLDVKIASEDN
+398 GLDVKIAAQDN

-430 SRSIVKILK
+430 SRAIVKILK
-439 AAGVDFK
+439 SAGVDFK

-453 CNGDAARRLGNEY
+453 CNGDTARRLGNEY

-514 TEFISQLIKDGKLK
+514 TELITRLIIEGKLK
-528 IEKTLNLNL
+528 LEKSQNLKL

-548 NEIYDSPRTALK
+548 NDIYNSPRKALQ
-560 SINGVELKEMKRSF
+560 SIEGIELKEMKRAF

-593 GKRINIERT
+593 GKRVNIERT

-610 NTIATACP
+610 DTITTACP

-623 MNDGVKAKD
+623 MTDGVKAKD
-632 ATEQVQVK
+632 VTEKVQVK
-640 DIAEIIAESLNNN
+640 DIAEIVAESLS

>member
-1 MKPII
+1 MKPIV
-6 FSLVLLL
+6 FSIVLLI
-13 AAFIF
+13 AFSIF
-18 YSSVRKL
+18 FMSLKKI
-25 YKSLLMGKPEN
+25 YKSLLIGKKEN
-36 RFNRVSERLKNV
+36 RFDRPKERIKNV
-48 FVVALAQSKLFR
+48 INIALAQSKLFR
-60 EPVAGLM
+60 EPIPGLM
-67 HAFIFWGFCA
+67 HAFIFWGFCV
-77 LLIVVLE
+77 LLLVVLE
-84 SLIQGFIPAF
+84 SLIQGYVPSF
-94 SFNFL
+94 SFSFL
-99 GYFYT
+99 GPLYSI
-104 VITFTQ
+104 ITFTQ
-110 DLFGILV
+110 DLFGALV
-117 LVGILIAVLR
+117 IIGIVIALYR
-127 RFILKIPRLHS
+127 RFIKRVARLHV
-138 EKDGNMDAAFILS
+138 EHDGNLDALFILT
-151 LITIVIVSMFGQ
+151 LITIIIFTMFGQ
-163 NIHNYHTDFYAY
+163 NLHSLNTDVYSG
-175 RFVSDFLRETF
+175 RFITEFLRDSF
-186 VIKKSHLTF
+186 HIKKSAINY
-195 EYFWWIHIVT
+195 EYFWWVHIVT

-210 NYLPYSKHLHVLTSI
+210 NYLPYSKHFHVITSI
-225 PNVFFAKLKPEK
+225 PNVYFAKIGA
-237 NTLKPL
+237 NRNAIKPL
-243 NLEDENATVFGAL
+243 DLEDESATVFGAL
-256 DVEHLTWKQLFDGYT
+256 DVQHFTWKQLFDGYT

-281 CPANYT
+281 CPANFT

-299 VRHRLHDLTF
+299 IRHRLHDKMLVGLE
-309 HSNEQTIREKTLIH
+309 NEDNRNLIH
-323 NYISDDEIWAC
+323 DYITDEEIWAC

-362 LTESNFPS
+362 LTEANFPN
-370 ELNVVFRNL
+370 ELNIVFRNL

-386 AFSYMDRAAWAE
+386 AFSYMERAAWAE

-439 AAGVDFK
+439 RAGIEFK
-446 ILGTEEK
+446 ILGNEEK

-466 LAQMLIT
+466 LAQMLMK

-494 YHSLKNEYPQFGGNY
+494 YNSFKNEYPQFGGNY
-509 EVVHH
+509 EVSHH
-514 TEFISQLIKDGKLK
+514 TEFILNLIKNDQIKLSK
-528 IEKTLNLNL
+528 SSNLKV

-548 NEIYDSPRTALK
+548 NEIYSEPRKILQQ
-560 SINGVELKEMKRSF
+560 IDGMELREMDRSF

-602 EEALSLNV
+602 EEAISLQID
-610 NTIATACP
+610 TIASACP

-623 MNDGVKAKD
+623 LTDGLKAKNAID
-632 ATEQVQVK
+632 NVSVK
-640 DIAEIIAESLNNN
+640 DIAEIVADSIE

>member
-1 MKPII
+1 MKALIFAITLII
-6 FSLVLLL
+6 ALGI
-13 AAFIF
+13 FIH
-18 YSSVRKL
+18 SVRKL
-25 YKSLLMGKPEN
+25 YKSLLLGKPEN
-36 RFNRVSERLKNV
+36 RFDRISERLKNV
-48 FVVALAQSKLFR
+48 FVVALGQSKLLR

-67 HAFIFWGFCA
+67 HAFIFWGFCV
-77 LLIVVLE
+77 LLIVVIE
-84 SLIQGFIPAF
+84 SIIQGFVPSF

-99 GYFYT
+99 KGIYT
-104 VITFTQ
+104 LITFTQ
-110 DLFGILV
+110 DLFGVLV
-117 LVGILIAVLR
+117 LVGVLIAVLR
-127 RFILKIPRLHS
+127 RFVFKIKRLHS
-138 EKDGNMDAAFILS
+138 EKDGNLDAAFILT

-163 NIHNYHTDFYAY
+163 NIHSPHWDIYSF
-175 RFVSDFLRETF
+175 RFFSDFLRESLE
-186 VIKKSHLTF
+186 IKKSYINF

-237 NTLKPL
+237 NTLKAI
-243 NLEDENATVFGAL
+243 NLEDETLTTFGAL

-287 GKKLSPRKIIMD
+287 GKALSPRKIIMD
-299 VRHRLHDLTF
+299 VRQRLHDKIF
-309 HSNEQTIREKTLIH
+309 YPVDQNIQAKTLIH
-323 NYISDDEIWAC
+323 NYISDEEIWAC

-362 LTESNFPS
+362 LTEANFPS

-386 AFSYMDRAAWAE
+386 AFSYTDRAQWAE

-439 AAGVDFK
+439 SAGIDFK
-446 ILGTEEK
+446 ILGSEEK

-466 LAQMLIT
+466 LAQILMK

-484 KKILTACPHC
+484 KKILTTCPHC
-494 YHSLKNEYPQFGGNY
+494 YHSIKNEYPQFGGNY
-509 EVVHH
+509 EVIHH
-514 TEFISQLIKDGKLK
+514 TELIEQLLKDGKIQLK
-528 IEKTLNLNL
+528 GNEKKSL

-548 NEIYDSPRTALK
+548 NEIYNSPRETLK
-560 SINGVELKEMKRSF
+560 SINGIELKEMKRSF

-610 NTIATACP
+610 DTIATACP

-623 MNDGVKAKD
+623 MTDGVKAKD
-632 ATEQVQVK
+632 AADNVQVK
-640 DIAEIIAESLNNN
+640 DIAEIVAESI

>member
-1 MKPII
+1 MKPFI
-6 FSLVLLL
+6 FGIVLLL
-13 AAFIF
+13 AFSIF
-18 YSSVRKL
+18 FLSLKKL
-25 YKSLLMGKPEN
+25 YNGLKIGKPEN
-36 RFNRVSERLKNV
+36 RFDRIKERLKNV
-48 FVVALAQSKLFR
+48 LVVAFAQSKLFR

-67 HAFIFWGFCA
+67 HAFIFWGFCV
-77 LLIVVLE
+77 LLIVVIE
-84 SLIQGFIPAF
+84 SIIQGFF
-94 SFNFL
+94 HSFNFSFL
-99 GYFYT
+99 KGFYT
-104 VITFTQ
+104 IITITQ

-117 LVGILIAVLR
+117 LLGVLIAVVR
-127 RFILKIPRLHS
+127 RFILKIRRLHT
-138 EKDGNMDAAFILS
+138 EGDGNLDAAFILA
-151 LITIVIVSMFGQ
+151 LISIVIISMFGQ
-163 NIHNYHTDFYAY
+163 NIHLYHQDLYSY
-175 RFVSDFLRETF
+175 RFVSDFLRETLN
-186 VIKKSHLTF
+186 IKKSALTY
-195 EYFWWIHIVT
+195 EYFWWIHIIT

-225 PNVFFAKLKPEK
+225 PNVFFAKLQPEK
-237 NTLKPL
+237 NTIKPL
-243 NLEDENATVFGAL
+243 NLEDETAEVFGAL
-256 DVEHLTWKQLFDGYT
+256 DVNHLTWKQIFDGYT

-299 VRHRLHDLTF
+299 VRHRVHDLNF
-309 HSNEQTIREKTLIH
+309 HSEKDGLKEKTLIH
-323 NYISDDEIWAC
+323 NYISDEEIWAC

-340 VTECPVMIE
+340 VIECPVLIE

-362 LTESNFPS
+362 LTESSFPS

-386 AFSYMDRAAWAE
+386 AFSYSERSAWAE
-398 GLDVKIASEDN
+398 GLDVKIASNDN

-439 AAGVDFK
+439 KAGIDFK
-446 ILGTEEK
+446 ILGNEEK

-466 LAQMLIT
+466 LAQILMK

-494 YHSLKNEYPQFGGNY
+494 YHSLKNEYPKLGGNY
-509 EVVHH
+509 EVIHH
-514 TEFISQLIKDGKLK
+514 TEWISQLLKDQVIKP
-528 IEKTLNLNL
+528 EKEIDVNL

-548 NEIYDSPRTALK
+548 NAIYESPRTTLNSLK
-560 SINGVELKEMKRSF
+560 GIELKEMKRSF
-574 DKGFC
+574 NKGFC

-623 MNDGVKAKD
+623 MTDGVKALD
-632 ATEQVQVK
+632 AVDRVQVK
-640 DIAEIIAESLNNN
+640 DVAEIVMESFE

>member
-1 MKPII
+1 MKALIFAIVLII
-6 FSLVLLL
+6 AFGIFFSSLK
-13 AAFIF
+13 
-18 YSSVRKL
+18 KL
-25 YKSLLMGKPEN
+25 YKSLLLGKPEN
-36 RFNRVSERLKNV
+36 RFDRISERLKNV
-48 FVVALAQSKLFR
+48 LIVAIAQSKLFR
-60 EPVAGLM
+60 EPIAGLM
-67 HAFIFWGFCA
+67 HAFIFWGFCV
-77 LLIVVLE
+77 LLLVVIESIV
-84 SLIQGFIPAF
+84 QGFIPSF

-99 GYFYT
+99 GGLYT
-104 VITFTQ
+104 AITFTQ
-110 DLFGILV
+110 DLFGVLV
-117 LVGILIAVLR
+117 LLGVLIAAIR
-127 RFILKIPRLHS
+127 RFLVRVKRLHT
-138 EKDGNMDAAFILS
+138 EKDGNFDAAFILT
-151 LITIVIVSMFGQ
+151 LISIVIISMFGQ
-163 NIHNYHTDFYAY
+163 NIHSLHSDIYSF
-175 RFVSDFLRETF
+175 RFVSDFIRESF
-186 VIKKSHLTF
+186 EIKKSF
-195 EYFWWIHIVT
+195 INYEYFWWIHIIT
-205 ILIFL
+205 ILTFL
-210 NYLPYSKHLHVLTSI
+210 NYLPYSKHLHILTSI

-237 NTLKPL
+237 NTLKPID
-243 NLEDENATVFGAL
+243 LENETLTTFGAL
-256 DVEHLTWKQLFDGYT
+256 DVEHLNWKQLFDGYT

-281 CPANYT
+281 CPANFT

-299 VRHRLHDLTF
+299 VRQRLHDKTF
-309 HSNEQTIREKTLIH
+309 YSGDQSVQEKTLIH
-323 NYISDDEIWAC
+323 NYISDEEIWAC

-362 LTESNFPS
+362 LTEANFPL

-386 AFSYMDRAAWAE
+386 AFSYTERAQWAE
-398 GLDVKIASEDN
+398 GLDVKIAAQDN

-439 AAGVDFK
+439 TAGIEFK
-446 ILGTEEK
+446 ILGNEEK

-466 LAQMLIT
+466 LAQMLMK

-509 EVVHH
+509 EVIHH
-514 TEFISQLIKDGKLK
+514 TELIERLVKEGKITLK
-528 IEKTLNLNL
+528 ESEKKSL

-548 NEIYDSPRTALK
+548 NEIYDSPRTTLK
-560 SINGVELKEMKRSF
+560 SINGIELKEMNRSR

-610 NTIATACP
+610 DTIATACP

-623 MNDGVKAKD
+623 LTDGVKSKD
-632 ATEQVQVK
+632 VIDKVQVK
-640 DIAEIIAESLNNN
+640 DIAEIVADSI

>member
-1 MKPII
+1 MKALI
-6 FSLVLLL
+6 FSIVLII
-13 AAFIF
+13 AFLIF
-18 YSSVRKL
+18 FSSVRKL
-25 YKSLLMGKPEN
+25 YKSLKLGKPEN
-36 RFNRVSERLKNV
+36 RFDKPGERLKNV
-48 FVVALAQSKLFR
+48 LIVAIAQSKLLR
-60 EPVAGLM
+60 EPVAGIM
-67 HAFIFWGFCA
+67 HAFIFWGFCV
-77 LLIVVLE
+77 LLIVVIE
-84 SLIQGFIPAF
+84 SIIQGFNPAF
-94 SFNFL
+94 SFNSL
-99 GYFYT
+99 GSFYSI
-104 VITFTQ
+104 ITFTQ

-117 LVGILIAVLR
+117 LVGVFVAVLR
-127 RFILKIPRLHS
+127 RFVFKVRRLHS
-138 EKDGNMDAAFILS
+138 EKDGNLDAAFILT
-151 LITIVIVSMFGQ
+151 LISVVIISMFGQ
-163 NIHNYHTDFYAY
+163 NIHTPHSDFHSF
-175 RFVSDFLRETF
+175 RFVTDFLREELQ
-186 VIKKSHLTF
+186 IKKSYINY
-195 EYFWWIHIVT
+195 EYFWWIHIIT

-237 NTLKPL
+237 NTLKPI
-243 NLEDENATVFGAL
+243 NLEDETLTTFGAL
-256 DVEHLTWKQLFDGYT
+256 DVEHLTWKQLFDGLT
-271 CTECGRCTAA
+271 CTECGRCTSA

-287 GKKLSPRKIIMD
+287 GKKLSPRKVIMD
-299 VRHRLHDLTF
+299 VRQRLHDKTF
-309 HSNEQTIREKTLIH
+309 HLKDQVIQDKTLMH
-323 NYISDDEIWAC
+323 NYISDEEIWAC

-362 LTESNFPS
+362 LTEANFPS

-386 AFSYMDRAAWAE
+386 AFSYTERAQWAE
-398 GLDVKIASEDN
+398 GLDVKIASDDN

-439 AAGVDFK
+439 SAGIDFK
-446 ILGTEEK
+446 ILGNEEK

-466 LAQMLIT
+466 LAQILMK

-494 YHSLKNEYPQFGGNY
+494 FHSLKNEYPQFGGNY
-509 EVVHH
+509 EVIHH
-514 TEFISQLIKDGKLK
+514 TQLIEQLIKDGRIQLK
-528 IEKTLNLNL
+528 ESEKKSL

-548 NEIYDSPRTALK
+548 NEIYNSPRNTLK
-560 SINGVELKEMKRSF
+560 SIDGIELKEMKRSF

-610 NTIATACP
+610 DTIATACP

-623 MNDGVKAKD
+623 LTDGVKAKE
-632 ATEQVQVK
+632 ATDKVYVK
-640 DIAEIIAESLNNN
+640 DIAEIVADSI

>member
-1 MKPII
+1 MKALI
-6 FSLVLLL
+6 FSITLIV
-13 AAFIF
+13 AFAIF
-18 YSSVRKL
+18 FFSIRKL
-25 YKSLLMGKPEN
+25 YKGLLIGKAEN
-36 RFNRVSERLKNV
+36 RFDRIPERIKNV
-48 FVVALAQSKLFR
+48 LVVALAQSKLLR

-67 HAFIFWGFCA
+67 HAFMFWGVCV
-77 LLIVVLE
+77 LLIVVIE
-84 SLIQGFIPAF
+84 SIIQGFVPTF

-99 GYFYT
+99 GELY
-104 VITFTQ
+104 VAITFTQ
-110 DLFGILV
+110 DLFGVLV
-117 LVGILIAVLR
+117 LIGVLVALLR
-127 RFILKIPRLHS
+127 RFVFKIKRLYS
-138 EKDGNMDAAFILS
+138 EKDGNLDAVFILT
-151 LITIVIVSMFGQ
+151 LISIVIISMFGQ
-163 NIHNYHTDFYAY
+163 NIHSPHSDVYSF
-175 RFVSDFLRETF
+175 RFVSDFLRDSLQ
-186 VIKKSHLTF
+186 VNKSYINF
-195 EYFWWIHIVT
+195 EYFWWIHIIT

-210 NYLPYSKHLHVLTSI
+210 NYLPYSKHLHVITSI
-225 PNVFFAKLKPEK
+225 PNVFFAKLAPEK
-237 NTLKPL
+237 NTIKPI
-243 NLEDENATVFGAL
+243 NLEDESLTTFGAL
-256 DVEHLTWKQLFDGYT
+256 DVDHLTWKQLFDGYT

-299 VRHRLHDLTF
+299 VRQRLSDRIF
-309 HSNEQTIREKTLIH
+309 HPENKSSQEKFLIH
-323 NYISDDEIWAC
+323 NYILDEEIWAC

-340 VTECPVMIE
+340 VTECPVNIE

-362 LTESNFPS
+362 LSEANFPS

-386 AFSYMDRAAWAE
+386 AFSYTERANWAD
-398 GLDVKIASEDN
+398 GLNVKIASEDN

-439 AAGVDFK
+439 TAGIDFK
-446 ILGTEEK
+446 ILGNEEK
-453 CNGDAARRLGNEY
+453 CNGDSARRLGNEY
-466 LAQMLIT
+466 LAQILMK

-509 EVVHH
+509 EVIHH
-514 TEFISQLIKDGKLK
+514 TELIEQLVSDGKINLK
-528 IEKTLNLNL
+528 ETERKSL

-548 NEIYDSPRTALK
+548 NEIYNSPRTTLK
-560 SINGVELKEMKRSF
+560 SINGIELKEMKRSF

-593 GKRINIERT
+593 GKRVNIERT
-602 EEALSLNV
+602 EEALALSID
-610 NTIATACP
+610 TIATACP

-623 MNDGVKAKD
+623 LTDGVKAKD
-632 ATEQVQVK
+632 VIEKVQVK
-640 DIAEIIAESLNNN
+640 DIAEIVADSI

>member
-1 MKPII
+1 MKALI
-6 FSLVLLL
+6 FSITLIV
-13 AAFIF
+13 AFAIF
-18 YSSVRKL
+18 FFSIRKL
-25 YKSLLMGKPEN
+25 YKGLLIGKAEN
-36 RFNRVSERLKNV
+36 RFDRIPERIKNV
-48 FVVALAQSKLFR
+48 LVVALAQSKLLR

-67 HAFIFWGFCA
+67 HAFIFWGFCV
-77 LLIVVLE
+77 LLIVVIE
-84 SLIQGFIPAF
+84 SIIQGFVPTF

-99 GYFYT
+99 GELY
-104 VITFTQ
+104 VAITFTQ
-110 DLFGILV
+110 DLFGVLV
-117 LVGILIAVLR
+117 LIGVLVALLR
-127 RFILKIPRLHS
+127 RFVFKIKRLYS
-138 EKDGNMDAAFILS
+138 EKDGNLDAIFILT
-151 LITIVIVSMFGQ
+151 LISIVIISMFGQ
-163 NIHNYHTDFYAY
+163 NIHSLHSDVYSF
-175 RFVSDFLRETF
+175 RFVSDFLRDSLQ
-186 VIKKSHLTF
+186 VNKSYVNF
-195 EYFWWIHIVT
+195 EYFWWIHIIT

-210 NYLPYSKHLHVLTSI
+210 NYLPYSKHLHIITSI
-225 PNVFFAKLKPEK
+225 PNVFFAKLAPEK
-237 NTLKPL
+237 NTIKPI
-243 NLEDENATVFGAL
+243 NLEDESLTTFGAL
-256 DVEHLTWKQLFDGYT
+256 DVDHLTWKQLFDGYT

-299 VRHRLHDLTF
+299 VRQRLSDRIF
-309 HSNEQTIREKTLIH
+309 HPENKSSQEKFLIH
-323 NYISDDEIWAC
+323 NYILDEEIWAC

-340 VTECPVMIE
+340 VTECPVNIE

-362 LTESNFPS
+362 LTEANFPS

-386 AFSYMDRAAWAE
+386 AFSYTERANWAD
-398 GLDVKIASEDN
+398 GLNVKIASEDN

-439 AAGVDFK
+439 TAGIDFK
-446 ILGTEEK
+446 ILGNEEK
-453 CNGDAARRLGNEY
+453 CNGDSARRLGNEY
-466 LAQMLIT
+466 LAQILMK

-509 EVVHH
+509 EVIHH
-514 TEFISQLIKDGKLK
+514 TELIEQLVSDGKINLK
-528 IEKTLNLNL
+528 ETERKSL

-548 NEIYDSPRTALK
+548 NEIYNSPRTTLK
-560 SINGVELKEMKRSF
+560 SINGIELKEMKRSF

-593 GKRINIERT
+593 GKRVNIERT
-602 EEALSLNV
+602 EEALALSID
-610 NTIATACP
+610 TIATACP

-623 MNDGVKAKD
+623 LTDGVKAKD
-632 ATEQVQVK
+632 LIEKVQVK
-640 DIAEIIAESLNNN
+640 DIAEIVADSI

>member
-1 MKPII
+1 MKALI
-6 FSLVLLL
+6 FSIVLII
-13 AAFIF
+13 AFVIF
-18 YSSVRKL
+18 FSSLRKL
-25 YKSLLMGKPEN
+25 YKSLKFGKPEN
-36 RFNRVSERLKNV
+36 RFDRVSERLKNV
-48 FVVALAQSKLFR
+48 LIVAIAQSKLLR

-67 HAFIFWGFCA
+67 HAFIFWGFCV
-77 LLIVVLE
+77 LLIVVIE
-84 SLIQGFIPAF
+84 SIIQGFEPAF

-99 GYFYT
+99 GGFYT
-104 VITFTQ
+104 IITLTQ
-110 DLFGILV
+110 DLFGVLV
-117 LVGILIAVLR
+117 LVGVFVAVLR
-127 RFILKIPRLHS
+127 RFVFKVKRLHS
-138 EKDGNMDAAFILS
+138 EKDGNLDAAFILT
-151 LITIVIVSMFGQ
+151 LISIVIISMFGQ
-163 NIHNYHTDFYAY
+163 NIHSPHSDFYSF
-175 RFVSDFLRETF
+175 RFVSDFLRDELQ
-186 VIKKSHLTF
+186 IGKSYINY
-195 EYFWWIHIVT
+195 EYFWWIHIIT

-237 NTLKPL
+237 NTLKPI
-243 NLEDENATVFGAL
+243 NLEDETITTFGAL
-256 DVEHLTWKQLFDGYT
+256 DVEHLTWKQLFDGLT

-299 VRHRLHDLTF
+299 VRQRLHDKAF
-309 HSNEQTIREKTLIH
+309 HLEDQNIQEKTLIH
-323 NYISDDEIWAC
+323 NYISDEEIWAC

-362 LTESNFPS
+362 LTEANFPT

-386 AFSYMDRAAWAE
+386 AFSYTERVQWAE
-398 GLDVKIASEDN
+398 GLDVKIAAEDN

-439 AAGVDFK
+439 SAGIDFK
-446 ILGTEEK
+446 ILGNEEK

-466 LAQMLIT
+466 LAQILMR

-509 EVVHH
+509 EVIHH
-514 TEFISQLIKDGKLK
+514 TQLIEQLIKDGQIQIKSS
-528 IEKTLNLNL
+528 EKHSL

-548 NEIYDSPRTALK
+548 NEIYNSPRITLN
-560 SINGVELKEMKRSF
+560 SINGIEMKEMPRSF

-602 EEALSLNV
+602 EEAISLNV
-610 NTIATACP
+610 DTIATACP

-623 MNDGVKAKD
+623 LTDGVKAKE
-632 ATEQVQVK
+632 ATDKVQVK
-640 DIAEIIAESLNNN
+640 DIAEIVAQSIS

>member
-1 MKPII
+1 MRPIF
-6 FSLVLLL
+6 FSIVFFASLIV
-13 AAFIF
+13 FFFSI
-18 YSSVRKL
+18 RKL
-25 YKSLLMGKPEN
+25 YYGLKLGKKEN
-36 RFNRVSERLKNV
+36 RFDRISERLKNV
-48 FVVALAQSKLFR
+48 IVIGFGQSKLFR
-60 EPVAGLM
+60 EPIAGLM

-77 LLIVVLE
+77 LFIVVVE
-84 SLIQGFIPAF
+84 SVIQGFVPTF
-94 SFNFL
+94 TFNFL
-99 GYFYT
+99 GYFYSA
-104 VITFTQ
+104 ITFTQ
-110 DLFGILV
+110 DLFGV
-117 LVGILIAVLR
+117 LVIVGIITAVFR
-127 RFILKIPRLHS
+127 RFIFPVKRLHS

-151 LITIVIVSMFGQ
+151 LITIVIISMYGQ
-163 NIHNYHTDFYAY
+163 NLFNYHTENYAF
-175 RFVSDFLRETF
+175 RFFSDFLKDELG
-186 VIKKSHLTF
+186 VQKSHVVY

-210 NYLPYSKHLHVLTSI
+210 NYLPYSKHLHVITSL
-225 PNVFFAKLKPEK
+225 PNVFFAKLPPEK

-243 NLEDENATVFGAL
+243 NLEDEQATVFGAL
-256 DVEHLTWKQLFDGYT
+256 DVEHLTWKQIFDGYS

-281 CPANYT
+281 CPANFT
-287 GKKLSPRKIIMD
+287 GKALSPRKIIMD
-299 VRHRLHDLTF
+299 IRQRL
-309 HSNEQTIREKTLIH
+309 NELNYHGSDQTIKEKTLIH
-323 NYISDDEIWAC
+323 NFITDEEVWAC

-349 HIDTIVDLRRGLV
+349 HVDTIVDLRRGLV

-398 GLDVKIASEDN
+398 GLNVKIAAQDN

-430 SRSIVKILK
+430 SRSIVKILNQ
-439 AAGVDFK
+439 AGIDFK

-466 LAQMLIT
+466 LAQMLMM

-494 YHSLKNEYPQFGGNY
+494 YHSLKNEYPQFGGKY
-509 EVVHH
+509 EVIHH
-514 TEFISQLIKDGKLK
+514 TELINQLIKDGSLK
-528 IEKTLNLNL
+528 PSKELELNL

-548 NEIYDSPRTALK
+548 NDIYNSPRNILN
-560 SINGVELKEMKRSF
+560 SIEGIELKEMKRSF

-623 MNDGVKAKD
+623 LTDGVKAKD
-632 ATEQVQVK
+632 ANEKVMVK
-640 DIAEIIAESLNNN
+640 DVAEIVAESLD

>member
-1 MKPII
+1 MKALIFAIVLII
-6 FSLVLLL
+6 AFGIFFSSLK
-13 AAFIF
+13 
-18 YSSVRKL
+18 KL
-25 YKSLLMGKPEN
+25 YKSLLLGKPEN
-36 RFNRVSERLKNV
+36 RFDRISERLKNV
-48 FVVALAQSKLFR
+48 LVVAIAQSKLFR
-60 EPVAGLM
+60 EPIAGLM
-67 HAFIFWGFCA
+67 HAFIFWGFCV
-77 LLIVVLE
+77 LLLVVIESIV
-84 SLIQGFIPAF
+84 QGFIPSF

-99 GYFYT
+99 GGLYT
-104 VITFTQ
+104 AITFTQ
-110 DLFGILV
+110 DLFGVLV
-117 LVGILIAVLR
+117 LLGVLIAAIR
-127 RFILKIPRLHS
+127 RFLVRVKRLHT
-138 EKDGNMDAAFILS
+138 EKDGNFDAAFILT
-151 LITIVIVSMFGQ
+151 LISIVIISMFGQ
-163 NIHNYHTDFYAY
+163 NIHSLHSDIYSF
-175 RFVSDFLRETF
+175 RFVSDFIRESF
-186 VIKKSHLTF
+186 EIKKSYINY
-195 EYFWWIHIVT
+195 EYFWWIHIIT
-205 ILIFL
+205 ILTFL
-210 NYLPYSKHLHVLTSI
+210 NYLPYSKHLHILTSI

-237 NTLKPL
+237 NTLKPI
-243 NLEDENATVFGAL
+243 NLEDETLTTFGAL

-271 CTECGRCTAA
+271 CTECGRCTSA
-281 CPANYT
+281 CPANFT

-299 VRHRLHDLTF
+299 VRQRLHDKTF
-309 HSNEQTIREKTLIH
+309 YSGDQSVQEKTLIH
-323 NYISDDEIWAC
+323 NYISDEEIWAC

-362 LTESNFPS
+362 LTEANFPA

-386 AFSYMDRAAWAE
+386 AFSYTERAQWAE
-398 GLDVKIASEDN
+398 GLDVKIAAQDN

-439 AAGVDFK
+439 TAGIEFK
-446 ILGTEEK
+446 ILGNEEK

-466 LAQMLIT
+466 LAQMLMK

-509 EVVHH
+509 EVIHH
-514 TEFISQLIKDGKLK
+514 TELIERLVKEGKITLK
-528 IEKTLNLNL
+528 ESEKKSL

-548 NEIYDSPRTALK
+548 NEIYDSPRTTLK
-560 SINGVELKEMKRSF
+560 SINGIELKEMNRSR

-610 NTIATACP
+610 DTIATACP

-623 MNDGVKAKD
+623 LTDGVKSKD
-632 ATEQVQVK
+632 VIDKVQVK
-640 DIAEIIAESLNNN
+640 DIAEIVADSI

>member
-1 MKPII
+1 MKALIFAIVLII
-6 FSLVLLL
+6 AFGIFFSSLK
-13 AAFIF
+13 
-18 YSSVRKL
+18 KL
-25 YKSLLMGKPEN
+25 YKSLLLGKPEN
-36 RFNRVSERLKNV
+36 RFDRISERLKNV
-48 FVVALAQSKLFR
+48 LVVAIAQSKLFR
-60 EPVAGLM
+60 EPIAGLM
-67 HAFIFWGFCA
+67 HAFIFWGFCV
-77 LLIVVLE
+77 LLLVVIESIV
-84 SLIQGFIPAF
+84 QGFIPSF

-99 GYFYT
+99 GGLYT
-104 VITFTQ
+104 AITFTQ
-110 DLFGILV
+110 DLFGVLV
-117 LVGILIAVLR
+117 LLGVLIAVIR
-127 RFILKIPRLHS
+127 RFLVRVKRLHT
-138 EKDGNMDAAFILS
+138 EKDGNFDAAFILT
-151 LITIVIVSMFGQ
+151 LISIVIITMFGQ
-163 NIHNYHTDFYAY
+163 NIHSLHSDIYSF
-175 RFVSDFLRETF
+175 RFVSDFIRESF
-186 VIKKSHLTF
+186 EIKKSYINY
-195 EYFWWIHIVT
+195 EYFWWIHIIT
-205 ILIFL
+205 ILTFL
-210 NYLPYSKHLHVLTSI
+210 NYLPYSKHLHILTSI

-237 NTLKPL
+237 NTLKPI
-243 NLEDENATVFGAL
+243 NLEDETLTTFGAL
-256 DVEHLTWKQLFDGYT
+256 DVEHLSWKQLFDGYT

-281 CPANYT
+281 CPANFT

-299 VRHRLHDLTF
+299 VRQRLHDKTF
-309 HSNEQTIREKTLIH
+309 YSGDQSVQEKTLIH
-323 NYISDDEIWAC
+323 NYISDEEIWAC

-362 LTESNFPS
+362 LTEANFPA

-386 AFSYMDRAAWAE
+386 AFSYTERAQWAE
-398 GLDVKIASEDN
+398 GLDVKIASQDN

-439 AAGVDFK
+439 TAGIEFK
-446 ILGTEEK
+446 ILGNEEK

-466 LAQMLIT
+466 LAQMLMK

-509 EVVHH
+509 EVIHH
-514 TEFISQLIKDGKLK
+514 TELIELLVKEGKITLK
-528 IEKTLNLNL
+528 ESEKKSL

-548 NEIYDSPRTALK
+548 NEIYDSPRTTLK
-560 SINGVELKEMKRSF
+560 SINGIELKEMNRSR

-610 NTIATACP
+610 DTIATACP

-623 MNDGVKAKD
+623 LTDGVKTKD
-632 ATEQVQVK
+632 VIDKVQVK
-640 DIAEIIAESLNNN
+640 DIAEIVADSI

>member
-1 MKPII
+1 MKALIFAIVLII
-6 FSLVLLL
+6 AFGIFFSSLK
-13 AAFIF
+13 
-18 YSSVRKL
+18 KL
-25 YKSLLMGKPEN
+25 YKSLLLGKPEN
-36 RFNRVSERLKNV
+36 RFDRISERLKNV
-48 FVVALAQSKLFR
+48 LVVAIAQSKLFR
-60 EPVAGLM
+60 EPIAGLM
-67 HAFIFWGFCA
+67 HAFIFWGFCV
-77 LLIVVLE
+77 LLLVVIESIV
-84 SLIQGFIPAF
+84 QGFIPAF

-99 GYFYT
+99 GGLYT
-104 VITFTQ
+104 AITFTQ
-110 DLFGILV
+110 DLFGVLV
-117 LVGILIAVLR
+117 LLGVLIAAIR
-127 RFILKIPRLHS
+127 RFLVRVKRLHT
-138 EKDGNMDAAFILS
+138 EKDGNFDAAFILT
-151 LITIVIVSMFGQ
+151 LISIVIISMFGQ
-163 NIHNYHTDFYAY
+163 NIHSLHSDIYSF
-175 RFVSDFLRETF
+175 RFVSDFIRESF
-186 VIKKSHLTF
+186 EIKKSYINY
-195 EYFWWIHIVT
+195 EYFWWIHIIT
-205 ILIFL
+205 ILTFL
-210 NYLPYSKHLHVLTSI
+210 NYLPYSKHLHILTSI

-237 NTLKPL
+237 NTLKPI
-243 NLEDENATVFGAL
+243 NLEDETLTTFGAL

-271 CTECGRCTAA
+271 CTECGRCTSA
-281 CPANYT
+281 CPANFT

-299 VRHRLHDLTF
+299 VRQRLHDKTF
-309 HSNEQTIREKTLIH
+309 YSGDQSVQEKTLIH
-323 NYISDDEIWAC
+323 NYITDEEIWAC

-362 LTESNFPS
+362 LTEANFPA

-386 AFSYMDRAAWAE
+386 AFSYTERAQWAE
-398 GLDVKIASEDN
+398 GLDVKIASQDN

-439 AAGVDFK
+439 TAGIDFK
-446 ILGTEEK
+446 ILGNEEK

-466 LAQMLIT
+466 LAQMLMK

-509 EVVHH
+509 EVIHH
-514 TEFISQLIKDGKLK
+514 TELIERLVKEGKITLK
-528 IEKTLNLNL
+528 ESEKKSL

-548 NEIYDSPRTALK
+548 NEIYDSPRTTLK
-560 SINGVELKEMKRSF
+560 SINGIELKEMNRSR

-610 NTIATACP
+610 DTIATACP

-623 MNDGVKAKD
+623 LTDGVKSKD
-632 ATEQVQVK
+632 VIDKVQVK
-640 DIAEIIAESLNNN
+640 DIAEIVADSI

>member
-1 MKPII
+1 MKALIFAITLII
-6 FSLVLLL
+6 
-13 AAFIF
+13 AFGIF
-18 YSSVRKL
+18 IHSVRKL
-25 YKSLLMGKPEN
+25 YKSLLLGKPEN
-36 RFNRVSERLKNV
+36 RFDRILERLKNV
-48 FVVALAQSKLFR
+48 FVVALGQSKLLR

-67 HAFIFWGFCA
+67 HAFIFWGFCV
-77 LLIVVLE
+77 LLIVVIE
-84 SLIQGFIPAF
+84 SIIQGFVPSF

-99 GYFYT
+99 KGIYT
-104 VITFTQ
+104 LITFTQ
-110 DLFGILV
+110 DLFGVLV
-117 LVGILIAVLR
+117 LVGVLIAVLR
-127 RFILKIPRLHS
+127 RFVFKIKRLHS
-138 EKDGNMDAAFILS
+138 EKDGNLDAAFILT

-163 NIHNYHTDFYAY
+163 NIHSPHWDIYSF
-175 RFVSDFLRETF
+175 RFFSDFLRESLE
-186 VIKKSHLTF
+186 IKKSYINF

-237 NTLKPL
+237 NSLKPI
-243 NLEDENATVFGAL
+243 NLEDETLTTFGAL

-287 GKKLSPRKIIMD
+287 GKALSPRKIIMD
-299 VRHRLHDLTF
+299 VRQRLHDKIF
-309 HSNEQTIREKTLIH
+309 YPEDQNIQAKTLIH
-323 NYISDDEIWAC
+323 NYITNEEIWAC

-362 LTESNFPS
+362 LTEANFPS

-386 AFSYMDRAAWAE
+386 AFSYTDRAQWAE

-439 AAGVDFK
+439 SAGIDFK
-446 ILGTEEK
+446 ILGSEEK

-466 LAQMLIT
+466 LAQILMK

-494 YHSLKNEYPQFGGNY
+494 YHSIKNEYPQFGGNY
-509 EVVHH
+509 EVIHH
-514 TEFISQLIKDGKLK
+514 TELIEQLLKDGKIQLK
-528 IEKTLNLNL
+528 GNEKKSL

-548 NEIYDSPRTALK
+548 NEIYNSPRETLK
-560 SINGVELKEMKRSF
+560 SINGIELKEMKRSF

-610 NTIATACP
+610 DTIATACP

-623 MNDGVKAKD
+623 MTDGVKAKD
-632 ATEQVQVK
+632 AADNVQVK
-640 DIAEIIAESLNNN
+640 DIAEIVAESI